1 MPDGGFAYPIFRRG
15 VVFCRMAASPYP
27 AYEYGFVGR
36 IRCVSIAIRHG
47 SQGISG
53 GVMPK

>member
-15 VVFCRMAASPYP
+15 VVFCLMAASPYP
-27 AYEYGFVGR
+27 AWEYGFVGR